1 MSATM
6 YGVGDLLDAL
16 AAARQLLVATLLD
29 TFAMGAYLW
38 RPLQALSV
46 GMRHTE

>member
-1 MSATM
+1 MQKTM

-29 TFAMGAYLW
+29 TLAMRAYLW

-46 GMRHTE
+46 GVRHTE